1 VNEPRRLGAAAREAA
16 ARELGEH
23 YAMGRI
29 TTEEHSERLEQVW
42 AARTSAE
49 LQPVFR
55 DLPRPQPARPA
66 RQPRPAAASQSGTP
80 DRWPPMPRVP
90 FLFKLLVAILVLAV
104 ALHHLWFLLIA
115 LLVYVFVI
123 RRFTHRRRWAAY
135 HGRTHTGWH

>member
-1 VNEPRRLGAAAREAA
+1 MNDQLRIGDSEREAA

-42 AARTSAE
+42 AARTSAD

-55 DLPRPQPARPA
+55 DLPRPRPA
-66 RQPRPAAASQSGTP
+66 PPPRPAPASRAGAP

-90 FLFKLLVAILVLAV
+90 FLFKLLVTIAVLAI
-104 ALHHLWFLLIA
+104 AFHHLWFLLIGV
-115 LLVYVFVI
+115 LVYVFVI

-135 HGRTHTGWH
+135 RGRTHTGWH